1 VSEVPV
7 LEVIDINKTYNH
19 VPVLRDVSLRVDPG
33 QVRALIGHNGA
44 GKSTLLRILAGAE
57 SPDSG
62 LLKVAGMVR
71 TFSSPRDAQNA
82 GVAAVYQELRLLPE
96 LTVAEN
102 IYLGQEARS
111 GVFLDRRTMA
121 RSARQVLEAH
131 HVLIDPY
138 QKVRYLSHAQRQ
150 LVEVI
155 AALERNAKVI
165 LLDEPTTALQSE
177 QIDDLIT
184 TVKNI
189 AYVGQVGVIF
199 VSHKLEEVW
208 AIADVITVLRDG
220 GVVLDASK
228 DSVDKET
235 VTQFIVGDA
244 YDQQQQDLSSG
255 SRLSGV
261 HNVYSS
267 SGSNSEEMLLTVR
280 GVESATLRNISLD
293 VKRGE
298 VLGLYGLVGSGRSDF
313 FKLLY
318 GLHPL
323 LSGTIYVQG
332 KSYHPRSPRDAM
344 NHGIAYVTEER
355 KYDGFI
361 PMLSTIQNVALP
373 SISRYQTAG
382 WVHRDKVDRAVND
395 IIKPLNL
402 RGDVNRAVKT
412 LSGGNQQK
420 MLFARTLLQEPQLVL
435 LDEPTKGIDI
445 GAKAEIHRL
454 VRKFASEKGVGVLV
468 ISSEEEE
475 LLTVSDRII
484 VFRGG
489 FSSDAFEARHLTETQ
504 LRNLAL

>member
-1 VSEVPV
+1 MSEVPV

-244 YDQQQQDLSSG
+244 YDQQQQDPTNNSIP
-255 SRLSGV
+255 GV
-261 HNVYSS
+261 HNTSP
-267 SGSNSEEMLLTVR
+267 SGESNDEEPLLTVR
-280 GVESATLRNISLD
+280 SVESAVLHNISLD